1 MTTENLLIWNVR
13 GLNARARR
21 NVVRD
26 LAADQHVSLV
36 CFQETKLDTCTDA
49 IVPVHTCVGILLA
62 WNRDIWSANTPIFR
76 AHSISAHITLKASG
90 ESWWLT
96 VVYGPQG
103 DQNKIQF
110 LEELRALRQS
120 CSRMWMICGDFNIIY
135 KATDKSNGRLHRRMM
150 GRFRR
155 LIDVTP

>member
-49 IVPVHTCVGILLA
+49 IVRDLVGMNFDFFSLPAVHTCGGILLA
-62 WNRDIWSANTPIFR
+62 WNRDIWSASTPIFR

-90 ESWWLT
+90 SH
-96 VVYGPQG
+96 GG
-103 DQNKIQF
+103 
-110 LEELRALRQS
+110 
-120 CSRMWMICGDFNIIY
+120 
-135 KATDKSNGRLHRRMM
+135 
-150 GRFRR
+150 
-155 LIDVTP
+155 